1 VSFCYR
7 LGDLHVDE
15 IIVEL
20 VEKVYKYGLEPKKGG
35 IRYCFGG
42 LRPAA
47 NLVRA
52 MTGQPILKDK
62 FSPNKDRHFNLEKF
76 ALIVDDYVTMAE
88 LDEFARN
95 RIRIAKEKTAWS
107 DDLLE
112 RIKQVRELENRPI
125 LRAHIGAAAET
136 IQPTVDGVKAISEA
150 GCLEIISLAPDQVT
164 QAFLPKFDRGEED
177 PKKYRNGEGGAPIRS
192 REDLKTLKNATK
204 CTYAFSRSSHLL
216 LQPFRRQRAS
226 FYFRWDK

>member
-1 VSFCYR
+1 MVSFCYR

-20 VEKVYKYGLEPKKGG
+20 VEKVYKYGLEPAKSG

-52 MTGQPILKDK
+52 MSGLPILEDK
-62 FSPNKDRHFNLEKF
+62 FSPNKDRHFNLEKIAEDYRGNEKFQNFF
-76 ALIVDDYVTMAE
+76 ALVVDDYVTMAE

-95 RIRIAKEKTAWS
+95 RIKIAKEKILWS

-112 RIKQVRELENRPI
+112 RIEQVRDLEGRPI
-125 LRAHIGAAAET
+125 IRAHIGAAAET
-136 IQPTVDGVKAISEA
+136 IKPTVDGVRALSEA

-164 QAFLPKFDRGEED
+164 QAFLPKFDRG
-177 PKKYRNGEGGAPIRS
+177 
-192 REDLKTLKNATK
+192 
-204 CTYAFSRSSHLL
+204 
-216 LQPFRRQRAS
+216 RRGPQEIP
-226 FYFRWDK
+226 